1 MSEAALAEA
10 IATGDPGAVIAV
22 LDRSPAMRSN
32 LDAPLIGDG
41 FGITPMVRAATKGN
55 LALVDVLLEA
65 GADINGRTHWWAGSF
80 GVLDTAPVEIAP
92 QLIERGATLDAHS
105 AARLNRVTEL
115 TAMLDANPE
124 LVNARG
130 GDGQTPLHF
139 AASVEVAA
147 LLIDRGAK
155 IDARDI
161 DHESTPAQYMLRDR
175 KEVAR
180 CLVSKGCQID
190 RGAKID
196 ARDID
201 HESTPAQYMLRDRK
215 EVARCLVSK
224 GCQTDILMAAALGDV
239 ELVRK
244 YLESDP
250 KSIYVAVTEHYFPK
264 ENPESGGTIYYWTI
278 GQFKTAHNVAG
289 DNQPIKDLLNAYTP
303 PDLQLVAAALE
314 NDTELVAN
322 LLAGDDAP
330 QFEDEKLTA
339 TALHWAA
346 WHGNTRM
353 VDALLKRSSPLE
365 VKDMQYQGTPL
376 GWAEHASRMNDP
388 TPGADLPRVIAML
401 ETAGAKRGSH

>member
-41 FGITPMVRAATKGN
+41 FGITPLVRAATKGN

-147 LLIDRGAK
+147 LL
-155 IDARDI
+155 
-161 DHESTPAQYMLRDR
+161 L
-175 KEVAR
+175 
-180 CLVSKGCQID
+180 D

-250 KSIYVAVTEHYFPK
+250 KSIYVAVSEHYFPK

-314 NDTELVAN
+314 NDTELIAN

-353 VDALLKRSSPLE
+353 VEALLKRNAPLE